1 MARIESLSILTE
13 TGDGKAYL
21 AEEYGKVVQNVQNG
35 TIASLF
41 KNMDLSGDP
50 TAGSIEAKRFANA
63 VLNDV
68 GTARTN
74 GAGQKIKAGTVTVP
88 INISKELIEE
98 VADKDVR
105 LFGVQGL
112 VERRLANHQ
121 MRIIKFL
128 EKTFWAEAVTGGTKL
143 VSSAEEISDKCDELI
158 IALET
163 TKTNYVDGVPREL
176 MGLIL
181 SPTYY
186 TALQNKIDTLPGI
199 GGGTYNVFH
208 NVRVFSSTDLPSG
221 TDAIAI
227 CEGAIAEPVHY
238 TPDQAGKIPLSNSYH
253 FGIFID
259 AGCKTVSP
267 ELVRYLAA
275 S

>member
-21 AEEYGKVVQNVQNG
+21 AESYGKVVENVQNACIS
-35 TIASLF
+35 TMF
-41 KNMDLSGDP
+41 KNMDLSGDFK
-50 TAGSIEAKRFANA
+50 AGSLEAKRLVNA
-63 VLNDV
+63 EINDY

-74 GAGQKIKAGTVTVP
+74 GAGQKIKAGTVTIP
-88 INISKELIEE
+88 MNISKELIEE

-105 LFGVQGL
+105 LFGVEGL
-112 VERRLANHQ
+112 VERRLNNQQ

-128 EKTFWAEAVTGGTKL
+128 EKTFWAEGVTGGTKL
-143 VSSAEEISDKCDELI
+143 VSTASEIADKCDELI

-163 TKTNYVDGVPREL
+163 TKSNYVDGVPREL
-176 MGLIL
+176 MGLVL
-181 SPTYY
+181 SPAYY

-227 CEGAIAEPVHY
+227 CEGAIAEPWY
-238 TPDQAGKIPLSNSYH
+238 ITPDEAGKIPLSNAYH
-253 FGIFID
+253 FGIFLD